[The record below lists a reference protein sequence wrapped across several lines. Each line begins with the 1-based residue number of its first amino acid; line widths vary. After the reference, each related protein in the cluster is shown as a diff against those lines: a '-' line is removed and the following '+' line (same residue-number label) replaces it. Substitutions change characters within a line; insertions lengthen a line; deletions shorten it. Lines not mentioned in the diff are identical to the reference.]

1 LHSGPT
7 PRNDFAVFTFILM
20 LSASKKKF
28 LIMNYQKL
36 HIYTVTELTREIK
49 GLLEENFPEL
59 WVEGEVSNLRTPSSG
74 HIYFDLKDKESLIH
88 IAFFKPLAVYIPFK
102 LTDGL
107 QVLLYGN
114 IGLYERRGEY
124 QIIAKR
130 IEPKGLG
137 ALQLAFEQLKKRLEA
152 EGLFAQEHKRP
163 IPFLIQHLAIVTSPT
178 GAAIRDILKVI
189 DRRNPQMEILINP
202 VLVQGKEAAAQIAE
216 AIEELNKMGGFD
228 AIILTRGGGS
238 LEDLWSFNEEIVARS
253 IYFSE
258 IPIISA
264 VGHEIDWTIADF
276 TADLRAPTPSAAA
289 ELCSIQ
295 REEIL
300 ERIENL
306 SRQLFS
312 HIKNRVNF
320 LKDYLKT
327 LSERYGLQQPKELIR
342 QFSQRID
349 ELLFRIENAAQHQF
363 SRIKEKL
370 RNLSSQL
377 NNLSP
382 LAILERGY
390 SVTHSCPEKMIIKD
404 VKKVKKGDLVM
415 TKLWKGSL
423 LSKVIETTDKN
434 KEMHP
439 RINTNEH

>member
-1 LHSGPT
+1 
-7 PRNDFAVFTFILM
+7 
-20 LSASKKKF
+20 
-28 LIMNYQKL
+28 MNYQKL

-114 IGLYERRGEY
+114 IGVYEQRGEY

-152 EGLFAQEHKRP
+152 EGLFAQEHKRL

>member
-1 LHSGPT
+1 
-7 PRNDFAVFTFILM
+7 M

-114 IGLYERRGEY
+114 IGVYEQRGEY